1 MNAPLCFD
9 PIAHRYTIGDR
20 VLPSVTQ
27 ITGTIASLA
36 GIPPAILE
44 AKRDLGTA
52 VHLAT
57 QFFDEDDLD
66 RDALPAEVL
75 PYLDAYIRFRDETGF
90 APTQIEQRVHHVAFG
105 YAGTLDRIGYFSKLK
120 GLGIGSGKMCLI
132 DLKATYR
139 IAPVYGVQTALYA
152 AAAHDTPRDLRRFAL
167 QLRPNGAYTLREFAD
182 PADLSVGLAAL
193 TLMNWKERHH
203 E

>member
-1 MNAPLCFD
+1 MSAPLYFD
-9 PIAHRYTIGDR
+9 PVAHRYTIGDR

-36 GIPPAILE
+36 GIPHAILE

-75 PYLDAYIRFRDETGF
+75 PYLDAYIRFREETGF
-90 APTQIEQRVHHVAFG
+90 APTQIEQRVYHLAYG
-105 YAGTLDRIGYFSKLK
+105 YAGTYDRIGAFIHLK
-120 GLGIGSGKMCLI
+120 GISAKAACLV

-139 IAPVYGVQTALYA
+139 IAPVYGIQTALYA
-152 AAAHDTPRDLRRFAL
+152 AAAMPGKTLLRFAL
-167 QLRPNGAYTLREFAD
+167 QLKPDGTYRLQEFKD
-182 PADLSVGLAAL
+182 PTDLSVGVAAL
-193 TLMNWKERHH
+193 TLMNWKERHR

>member
-1 MNAPLCFD
+1 MSDELTFD
-9 PIAHRYTIGDR
+9 PVEHRYTIGDR

-36 GIPPAILE
+36 GIPAAVLE

-57 QFFDEDDLD
+57 QYYDEGDLD
-66 RDALPAEVL
+66 RDSLPTEVL
-75 PYLDAYIRFRDETGF
+75 PYLDAYIRFREETGF
-90 APTQIEQRVHHVAFG
+90 TPTHIEQRVHHLAFG
-105 YAGTLDRIGYFSKLK
+105 YAGTFDRIGTFDHLK
-120 GLGIGSGKMCLI
+120 RVHARAECLV

-139 IAPVYGVQTALYA
+139 IAPVYGIQTALYA
-152 AAAHDTPRDLRRFAL
+152 AAAMPDRKLLRFAL
-167 QLRPNGAYTLREFAD
+167 QLKPDRTYRLKEFLD
-182 PADLSVGLAAL
+182 PSDLSVGLAAL
-193 TLMNWKERHH
+193 TVHNWKARHH